1 MIPALLTL
9 SLMVQPVPAQAVF
22 VDDAPAA
29 SAELARIERG
39 QLPKEEAVRRLE
51 TLLADHARRLTPLD
65 SSDEDLLIQV
75 DAAVRRLLTRHP
87 ELHVRMP
94 APLTDGLMAAR
105 AAAANGATASAARF
119 LREHATSTPLEKD
132 LLLWAPPPAAR
143 DTFDVGD
150 PLPDDLVERPLWS
163 MVHPFP
169 RATPLLAGDAVVLAG
184 PGRIAAFDLLTGRPL
199 WHRDNLA
206 DPTNLTGRL
215 DGGLACAEAVHGGDI
230 IAWMGRPTPTGF
242 EGTGRVMRLDAATGA
257 MHWSWDPEVLDSST
271 GQLRPSGKPLVTD
284 AAVFLPLRRHGRA
297 MEVESWIVALDIE
310 TGRPRWH
317 RYLGTAA
324 APVRG
329 VVWPGDAAAAVG
341 DAVIVQTGTGV
352 LASLDPRNG
361 GIDWLRRMTPGR
373 WTVRSNAAPP
383 AWAVP
388 VPFTF
393 GPFLATL
400 APDRSAIVLLDPL
413 TGEFRHTLPNGIAEV
428 GDDTVVA
435 LGAGDRFML
444 TLGRSLQRW
453 TLDDNDQPETIWTV
467 GPLRPW
473 AARPH
478 LTDTTV
484 LIPDGVDLQIIDLK
498 DGSARGSLATLGDAH
513 TTVMHGLL
521 AASSRGMLKI
531 MTGLDAALH
540 AMEQRAETEADDAE
554 TRTAMTL
561 LAINAERPDL
571 VRAYLPRA
579 MSSSARTQGPQAVD
593 TLVQSMTVL
602 SADRGDDMA
611 LVEAA
616 VDVLRHERVPLPR
629 VHLARGDWMEAVRPE
644 AAVTAW
650 LEAGTTPGVVRWVRE
665 GSVTAPVQALASRRL
680 ERHGLAHAVAWP
692 PPVQGSGARLR
703 AATLGGSPSRTDAL
717 AMISAS
723 TGAVDAISAARLGGL
738 HPDECDALREA
749 ALPSVFSSGA
759 VRQLR
764 GAAFRTP
771 IEEGLLLRDGARL
784 TWHESP
790 LIDAS
795 WTRMLDGSPAEV
807 IAADERQLVVIVDRL
822 GGGRSMTALDR
833 TDGSDRWT
841 LNLDQLGEELDPPI
855 VLAASETIAALAGR
869 AGVHLVDLRDGT
881 ALQHAPT
888 GWAVDAVRAG
898 DQIVLLL
905 ADSDGKRSTLHVVD
919 SDGRTSRWRQPA
931 PLAMAHWLARG
942 PLDEI
947 VLGNDTSLAFAPGP
961 GERFWWLAETRSEHP
976 LRHATVLEDVVIAQ
990 STGGELHQV
999 RTSDGLPMGVLERPP
1014 GAANAP
1020 LIHVMPTGDGLFVL
1034 RDTTLSRHGPD
1045 GTLLWADAAWD
1056 HGPAPLIIMAGTQ
1069 TLLLQEQ
1076 DILNDVLLATEARV
1090 KHRIKRLGP
1099 DGRLLDTLDVFPVA
1113 SRIRRAYSTG
1123 GLLLFSDDL
1132 DTWLVPLP
1140 NAPMETGQR
1149 DPAG

>member
-1 MIPALLTL
+1 
-9 SLMVQPVPAQAVF
+9 
-22 VDDAPAA
+22 
-29 SAELARIERG
+29 
-39 QLPKEEAVRRLE
+39 
-51 TLLADHARRLTPLD
+51 
-65 SSDEDLLIQV
+65 
-75 DAAVRRLLTRHP
+75 
-87 ELHVRMP
+87 
-94 APLTDGLMAAR
+94 
-105 AAAANGATASAARF
+105 
-119 LREHATSTPLEKD
+119 
-132 LLLWAPPPAAR
+132 
-143 DTFDVGD
+143 
-150 PLPDDLVERPLWS
+150 
-163 MVHPFP
+163 
-169 RATPLLAGDAVVLAG
+169 
-184 PGRIAAFDLLTGRPL
+184 
-199 WHRDNLA
+199 
-206 DPTNLTGRL
+206 
-215 DGGLACAEAVHGGDI
+215 
-230 IAWMGRPTPTGF
+230 
-242 EGTGRVMRLDAATGA
+242 
-257 MHWSWDPEVLDSST
+257 
-271 GQLRPSGKPLVTD
+271 
-284 AAVFLPLRRHGRA
+284 
-297 MEVESWIVALDIE
+297 
-310 TGRPRWH
+310 
-317 RYLGTAA
+317 
-324 APVRG
+324 
-329 VVWPGDAAAAVG
+329 
-341 DAVIVQTGTGV
+341 
-352 LASLDPRNG
+352 
-361 GIDWLRRMTPGR
+361 
-373 WTVRSNAAPP
+373 
-383 AWAVP
+383 
-388 VPFTF
+388 
-393 GPFLATL
+393 
-400 APDRSAIVLLDPL
+400 
-413 TGEFRHTLPNGIAEV
+413 
-428 GDDTVVA
+428 
-435 LGAGDRFML
+435 
-444 TLGRSLQRW
+444 
-453 TLDDNDQPETIWTV
+453 
-467 GPLRPW
+467 
-473 AARPH
+473 
-478 LTDTTV
+478 
-484 LIPDGVDLQIIDLK
+484 
-498 DGSARGSLATLGDAH
+498 
-513 TTVMHGLL
+513 
-521 AASSRGMLKI
+521 
-531 MTGLDAALH
+531 
-540 AMEQRAETEADDAE
+540 
-554 TRTAMTL
+554 
-561 LAINAERPDL
+561 
-571 VRAYLPRA
+571 
-579 MSSSARTQGPQAVD
+579 
-593 TLVQSMTVL
+593 
-602 SADRGDDMA
+602 
-611 LVEAA
+611 
-616 VDVLRHERVPLPR
+616 
-629 VHLARGDWMEAVRPE
+629 
-644 AAVTAW
+644 
-650 LEAGTTPGVVRWVRE
+650 
-665 GSVTAPVQALASRRL
+665 
-680 ERHGLAHAVAWP
+680 
-692 PPVQGSGARLR
+692 
-703 AATLGGSPSRTDAL
+703 
-717 AMISAS
+717 
-723 TGAVDAISAARLGGL
+723 
-738 HPDECDALREA
+738 
-749 ALPSVFSSGA
+749 VFSSGA

-822 GGGRSMTALDR
+822 GGGRSMTSLDR

-947 VLGNDTSLAFAPGP
+947 VLGNDTSLAFAPSP